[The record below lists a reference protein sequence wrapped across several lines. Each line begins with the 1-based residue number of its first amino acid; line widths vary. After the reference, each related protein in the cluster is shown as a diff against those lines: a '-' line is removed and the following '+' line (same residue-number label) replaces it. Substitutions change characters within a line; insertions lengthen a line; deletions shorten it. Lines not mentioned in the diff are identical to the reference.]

1 MEIKKQPQS
10 RLAQGPLVLLA
21 VMFLMASPPF
31 LNAQNSGYSS
41 EYRFAQRLTWT
52 GDENTRRYE
61 VVIEKEENRS
71 YRQIRKESTDAS
83 FIVVILEPGMYR
95 YRVTPY
101 DFLDR
106 PGGNSNWINFQI
118 RAVLD
123 PELDSFSPNIFYMN
137 ADTLHELSV
146 SAKNLTPD
154 TVIFLRRFGGASSF
168 PADIKIYEDNN
179 NARVFFD
186 NNRLVIGYYGLIV
199 RKPGWLE
206 ASREGFTI
214 SAPIKPELDD
224 FSPSVFNIEKDVNA
238 VHELTVTTRQLIP
251 GAVIFLRHRNGTS
264 IVPAK
269 TNIHE
274 SGNYAQ
280 LSFNSSQ
287 LISGDYEVVVR
298 NPGKLEASKKGLTVI
313 DIERAK
319 ERARVDKQTKFT
331 SVGVSV
337 GTSFT
342 VPVLAITVHGTIAPL
357 RYSFLE
363 IGMDFGM
370 ISGVKDAGYFSVYP
384 FAHYAFF
391 LPFPESGG
399 WYIGAGGGWYWAT
412 HYFPQGKIPFNSPA
426 LDLITGFNIR
436 NMFDVSYTIRAN
448 RLLNADGLFTF
459 NNFNSKLS
467 VGYVYRFKSR
477 NTDAN

>member
-10 RLAQGPLVLLA
+10 RLAQRPLVLLA
-21 VMFLMASPPF
+21 ALFLMASPPF
-31 LNAQNSGYSS
+31 LNAQDSGYFS
-41 EYRFAQRLTWT
+41 EYRFSQRLTWT

-61 VVIEKEENRS
+61 VVIEKEEDRS
-71 YRQIRKESTDAS
+71 YRQIRRESIDVS
-83 FIVVILEPGMYR
+83 FIAVILEPGKYR

-106 PGGNSNWINFQI
+106 PGENSNWINFQI
-118 RAVLD
+118 RAVLN
-123 PELDSFSPNIFYMN
+123 PELDSYSPNIFYLN
-137 ADTLHELSV
+137 TETLHELSV

-154 TVIFLRRFGGASSF
+154 TVIFLRRFGGANIF
-168 PADIKIYEDNN
+168 PVDIKVYEDSNN
-179 NARVFFD
+179 VRAFFD
-186 NNRLVIGYYGLIV
+186 NDHLVLGYYEVIV
-199 RKPGWLE
+199 RNPGWLE

-214 SAPIKPELDD
+214 SALIKPELDD
-224 FSPSVFNIEKDVNA
+224 FSPSVFNIEEDVNA
-238 VHELTVTTRQLIP
+238 VHELSVSTRQLIP
-251 GAVIFLRHRNGTS
+251 GAVIFLRHHDGTS
-264 IVPAK
+264 IVPVK

-298 NPGKLEASKKGLTVI
+298 NPGKLEASMRGLTVI
-313 DIERAK
+313 DFDRAK
-319 ERARVDKQTKFT
+319 ERARVDKLAKFS

-337 GTSFT
+337 GSSFT
-342 VPVLAITVHGTIAPL
+342 VPVLAFTVHGTVAPL

-370 ISGVKDAGYFSVYP
+370 ISGVKDVGYFSVYP
-384 FAHYAFF
+384 FAHYAYF

-399 WYIGAGGGWYWAT
+399 WYIGAGVGWYFAN
-412 HYFPQGKIPFNSPA
+412 YNFPEGKIPFNSPA
-426 LDLITGFNIR
+426 FDLITGFNIR
-436 NMFDVSYTIRAN
+436 NMFDVSYTLRAN
-448 RLLNADGLFTF
+448 RRLNSDGEFSF
-459 NNFNSKLS
+459 NFNPKLS
-467 VGYVYRFKSR
+467 LGYVYRFKSR

>member
-1 MEIKKQPQS
+1 
-10 RLAQGPLVLLA
+10 
-21 VMFLMASPPF
+21 
-31 LNAQNSGYSS
+31 
-41 EYRFAQRLTWT
+41 
-52 GDENTRRYE
+52 
-61 VVIEKEENRS
+61 
-71 YRQIRKESTDAS
+71 
-83 FIVVILEPGMYR
+83 
-95 YRVTPY
+95 
-101 DFLDR
+101 
-106 PGGNSNWINFQI
+106 
-118 RAVLD
+118 
-123 PELDSFSPNIFYMN
+123 MN

-154 TVIFLRRFGGASSF
+154 TVIFLRRFGGASIF
-168 PADIKIYEDNN
+168 PVDIKVYEDKNQ
-179 NARVFFD
+179 ARVFFD
-186 NNRLVIGYYGLIV
+186 NKHLVLGYYELIV
-199 RKPGWLE
+199 RNPGWLE

-224 FSPSVFNIEKDVNA
+224 FSPSVFNVEKGVNA
-238 VHELTVTTRQLIP
+238 VHELTVTTRQVIP
-251 GAVIFLRHRNGTS
+251 GAVIFLRQRDGTS

-269 TNIHE
+269 TNIHG
-274 SGNYAQ
+274 SGNYAL

-287 LISGDYEVVVR
+287 LIPGDYEIVVR
-298 NPGKLEASKKGLTVI
+298 NPGKLEASMRGLAVI
-313 DIERAK
+313 DLDRAR
-319 ERARVDKQTKFT
+319 ERARVDRLVKFT

-342 VPVLAITVHGTIAPL
+342 VPKLAFTVHGTIAPL

-370 ISGVKDAGYFSVYP
+370 ISGVKDVGYFSVYP

-412 HYFPQGKIPFNSPA
+412 YNFPQGRIPFNSPA
-426 LDLITGFNIR
+426 FDLITGFNIR

-448 RLLNADGLFTF
+448 RLLNSDGLFTF

-467 VGYVYRFKSR
+467 VGYVYRFKLR